1 MSIFLEIAK
10 LVILEKTTNI
20 KNASKEADV
29 SGLTQFRGFLS
40 SSLKRDT
47 VLSAKKRD
55 CLTALESKISELPT
69 TEDDHDTLKQLKIL
83 VSMCI
88 TDTTDAAMEKEH
100 SRGETEPALES
111 LSILLQTIFDKLES
125 LSLLNIARD
134 NDPLNIFRFFAA
146 DYYAK
151 RIVKAH
157 MPSLVS
163 TVISHPSVLPTVTFE
178 AQQEA
183 LVEASLISF
192 ARDVAAINTAD
203 PDYHGV
209 KKRMLLGLMLNL
221 AFENDELAAAHP
233 LLRGLVSPDSGLLK
247 TCLKNA
253 RAEMTAEINLVALK
267 HAVVVPLP
275 LGSPLATAPPAG
287 EEGERSRAAGDGS
300 TAVPLIAV
308 EELPPPPAASDAIS
322 IAALVK
328 GGGTFPPANG
338 AGGTGK
344 KNKKGGAGV
353 PAAASV
359 EGAKSGMA

>member
-69 TEDDHDTLKQLKIL
+69 TENDHETLKQLKIL
-83 VSMCI
+83 VSTCI

-157 MPSLVS
+157 MPSLVR
-163 TVISHPSVLPTVTFE
+163 TVISHPSVLPTVIFE

-183 LVEASLISF
+183 LVEASLINF
-192 ARDVAAINTAD
+192 AKDVAAINTAD
-203 PDYHGV
+203 TDYHGV

-221 AFENDELAAAHP
+221 AFENDELAAAHL

-247 TCLKNA
+247 ACLKNA
-253 RAEMTAEINLVALK
+253 RAEIIAEPNLAALK
-267 HAVVVPLP
+267 HAIVVPLP

-300 TAVPLIAV
+300 TAVPVIAV
-308 EELPPPPAASDAIS
+308 EELPPSAASDAAS
-322 IAALVK
+322 IAALTRV
-328 GGGTFPPANG
+328 GTFPVAN
-338 AGGTGK
+338 
-344 KNKKGGAGV
+344 GGAGSSSKKKGKDGGV
-353 PAAASV
+353 TVATVRVDGGKPV
-359 EGAKSGMA
+359 ML